1 MTAAFHPAD
10 LRQKGAMAPADPRI
24 LSQTLTLSHQLI
36 DVETRLANAPLL
48 FRVPGNGVKL
58 NLCKR
63 GVTDNRH

>member
-1 MTAAFHPAD
+1 
-10 LRQKGAMAPADPRI
+10 MAPADPRI